1 MTLTEN
7 NLNISPS
14 NLIKGTNIN
23 AVGIMGLDIENTM
36 KMCTKGLIK
45 ELLVKCC
52 PRKQATTSLTVRKT
66 AANWPVFV
74 NMWQFSVLTKWNNDN
89 DFFFLSTFTYSYYFI
104 SLSITRSLR

>member
-1 MTLTEN
+1 MTLNEN

-23 AVGIMGLDIENTM
+23 GVGIMGIDIEYTM

-66 AANWPVFV
+66 SANWPVFV
-74 NMWQFSVLTKWNNDN
+74 NMWQFSVLMTWNNDK
-89 DFFFLSTFTYSYYFI
+89 DFLSTFTYLYYFI
-104 SLSITRSLR
+104 SLSITRSLRQ